1 MHEGL
6 GSVFPALCKIKVGT
20 HCKCSLWE
28 REAKILEAHSHPLL
42 HSKFKASL
50 DWNRSCLKQ
59 HKTKHYCVLKCLQC
73 EFIFV
78 SNLSLSLLHFSV
90 SVSSFLS
97 FSPPMDITDFIKN
110 KILTLLW
117 FAVHL
122 VIEQMWKWPEVS
134 SRLPPTSLLTAS
146 LLPPECLPP
155 PFLRSFSP

>member
-50 DWNRSCLKQ
+50 GCNRSCLKQ
-59 HKTKHYCVLKCLQC
+59 HKTKYYGVLKCLQC

-78 SNLSLSLLHFSV
+78 SNLSLSPPFLCVCF
-90 SVSSFLS
+90 FLS
-97 FSPPMDITDFIKN
+97 LFFPPMDITDSIKN

-117 FAVHL
+117 FVVHL
-122 VIEQMWKWPEVS
+122 VIEQMWKRPEVS